1 MEGGFAHMLLAKGV
15 RKEKR
20 MRWVIDAVQ
29 DQPSFDDLFRLLFHH
44 EKSLILRAVEAV
56 EKITAKNPEYLRPHK
71 AQVIALLTSG
81 DHKELKSHMVKLL
94 PRLDFTAAELPS
106 VWNTISYWAKNPNE
120 NKTIRAGALQVLYE
134 LSKNDPVQIKDLH
147 NTLHDVGR
155 EPIPSI
161 QAKIRKLKRQA
172 GKFPAL

>member
-1 MEGGFAHMLLAKGV
+1 MEGGFAHMLLAKRI

-29 DQPSFDDLFRLLFHH
+29 DQNTFDELFKLLFHH

-56 EKITAKNPEYLRPHK
+56 EKITSTHPEYLRPHK
-71 AQVIALLTSG
+71 EQIVALLTSG
-81 DHKELKSHMVKLL
+81 DHKELKTHMVKLL
-94 PRLDFTAAELPS
+94 PRLDFTPEELPA
-106 VWNTISYWAKNPNE
+106 VWHTISYWAKNPNE
-120 NKTIRAGALQVLYE
+120 HKTIRAGALQVLYE
-134 LSKNDPVQIKDLH
+134 FAKRDPNHINELH

-161 QAKIRKLKRQA
+161 QAKIRKLRKDS
-172 GKFPAL
+172 GFKIKN

>member
-20 MRWVIDAVQ
+20 MLWVIDAVN
-29 DQPSFDDLFRLLFHH
+29 DQTTFDELFRLLFHH

-56 EKITAKNPEYLRPHK
+56 EKISARNPQYLTPHK
-71 AQVIALLTSG
+71 AQVLALLTSG

-94 PRLDFTAAELPS
+94 PRLEFTSEELPA

-120 NKTIRAGALQVLYE
+120 NKTIRAGALQALYE
-134 LSKNDPVQIKDLH
+134 LSMNDPAHIKELH
-147 NTLHDVGR
+147 NTLHDVSR

-161 QAKIRKLKRQA
+161 QAKIKKLRRQT
-172 GKFPAL
+172 KLLE

>member
-1 MEGGFAHMLLAKGV
+1 MLLAKGV

-20 MRWVIDAVQ
+20 MHWVVDAVTNQ
-29 DQPSFDDLFRLLFHH
+29 ETFDELFILLFHH

-56 EKITAKNPEYLRPHK
+56 EKITVKNPEYLKPHK
-71 AQVIALLTSG
+71 AQVLALLTSG

-94 PRLDFTAAELPS
+94 PRLEFSSDELPA

-134 LSKNDPVQIKDLH
+134 LSKNDPLH
-147 NTLHDVGR
+147 FKELQNTLHDVSR

-161 QAKIRKLKRQA
+161 QAKIKKLRRQA
-172 GKFPAL
+172 EKEST